1 VAYKEGLFVGYRY
14 YTSMEKPVLYPF
26 GYGLSYTKFRF
37 DKGFKKLHLA
47 AGETQHVSLKLNR
60 RSFSYFD
67 VATKSWR
74 ADAGPYRIQVG
85 DSSIDLP
92 LETQVM
98 LD

>member
-1 VAYKEGLFVGYRY
+1 VTDVGTLAGAEVAQLYVGGKSPSVTR
-14 YTSMEKPVLYPF
+14 PVREL
-26 GYGLSYTKFRF
+26 
-37 DKGFKKLHLA
+37 KGFKKLHLA
-47 AGETQHVSLKLNR
+47 AGETQHVTLKLDR

-67 VATKSWR
+67 VASKSWK

-92 LETQVM
+92 LETQVI